1 MAKKSDKAELI
12 AERTPKMPPSM
23 IASGIHAARRR
34 AGMTLATL
42 AAQIE
47 LDKGY
52 LSRLERGEK
61 SPSIGALLK
70 IAEAL
75 NVQIGQLFGET
86 TGKDAITLVRRDQ
99 HIDLAS
105 AGDLLSQVIL
115 PATGQRRLSAF
126 LIEPDKGEEVRH
138 TAHPGDELLYVLEGS
153 IEVAFNDRKLQL
165 EAGDCLH
172 FDGHLQHLICSA
184 GRKRSRVL
192 IVVGQDL
199 PR

>member
-1 MAKKSDKAELI
+1 MAKSNKAESV
-12 AERTPKMPPSM
+12 AERTSKTPPTM
-23 IASGIHAARRR
+23 IASGIRAARRR

-42 AAQIE
+42 AARID

-61 SPSIGALLK
+61 NPSIGALLK

-75 NVQIGQLFGET
+75 EVQIGQLFGET
-86 TGKDAITLVRRDQ
+86 TGKDAITLVRNDQ

-105 AGDLLSQVIL
+105 EGDLLSQVIL
-115 PATGQRRLSAF
+115 PAAGQRRLSAF
-126 LIEPDKGEEVRH
+126 LIEPDKGKEVRH
-138 TAHPGDELLYVLEGS
+138 TAHPGDELLYVLDGS
-153 IEVAFNDRKLQL
+153 IDVVFTDRKLRL
-165 EAGDCLH
+165 EKGDCLH
-172 FDGHLQHLICSA
+172 FDGHLQHLICGV
-184 GRKRSRVL
+184 GRKYCRVL